1 MTEIHSQGEKCF
13 LNCIYHSTSQSHNEF
28 DDFCSKVDLLL
39 SNINHE
45 FPLCSFVTGDFNAR
59 CSRWWQNDI
68 TDSAGQEIDSPTLS
82 VQYKHIID
90 KPTHFINNS
99 MLCID
104 LLVCTNQNTI
114 SKYGADVSIFDKCHH
129 NITFGKVNICVPL
142 PPVYICEAWN
152 HTQANVENI
161 KYAISNFNLS

>member
-114 SKYGADVSIFDKCHH
+114 SKYVSSTTKRSLLYYHYLLIVILFQTTAKKQIFL
-129 NITFGKVNICVPL
+129 ITFL
-142 PPVYICEAWN
+142 FL
-152 HTQANVENI
+152 
-161 KYAISNFNLS
+161 YAHL